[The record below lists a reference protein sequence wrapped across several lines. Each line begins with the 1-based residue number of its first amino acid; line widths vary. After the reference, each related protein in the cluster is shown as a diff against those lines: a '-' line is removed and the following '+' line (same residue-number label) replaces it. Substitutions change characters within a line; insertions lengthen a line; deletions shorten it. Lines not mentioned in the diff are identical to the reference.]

1 MRPVLLGFLAL
12 PGALAGQAMPKQD
25 ISRRSLTPLP
35 PPPERQGPVSAAQ
48 GQANLAPPGAVP
60 LIGGLAL
67 LCAGLLGWNAQLRRH
82 LRHSEQELRHSETQ
96 ALATLRAVP
105 DLLFELDRQ
114 GRYLTVQ
121 ALDPQQLVAKRELLI
136 GRSVHDVMPPA
147 AAATCLEALA
157 EADRRGSARGHQI
170 LLPLP
175 EGERWFEVSMAKKP
189 GGPGAPDTY
198 VVISRDIHE
207 RKLALEELQRQI
219 RFYTIL
225 SRCNDAILASRS
237 EAELMQRIC
246 DEAISTG
253 VLRMA
258 WIGLVDPA
266 CGRVK
271 PLAWA
276 GVGTDY
282 LTDIQISVA
291 ADSPYGQGPT
301 GSAIR
306 DDRPFWCQDYQ
317 HDPATAPWHRRGELF
332 GWKASASLPL
342 HRGGANIGAL
352 TLYASEANAFTASV
366 QRLLLDMATDLE
378 LALDRFAYEAEQGQ
392 LREAV
397 LQSERQ
403 YRELTETIN
412 DVVWR
417 IEAESLGPLYFS
429 PSVQQLWGYA
439 PEEVLQG
446 LPLRA
451 FGPRFRLWRQQRQL
465 DYGHWQERGHGASP
479 ISLPLEEIELRRRDG
494 TAVWVE
500 SSISLVPQGSS
511 GRPEFHGVSRDIT
524 SRKQAEQEVE
534 RLAHFD
540 QLTGLANRDLLNQ
553 EFQFVLSSCLREQ
566 QPVAVM
572 LLNLDHFQ
580 VINDSL
586 GSEAGDR
593 LLVETAQRLRR
604 TLRSSDVIAR
614 VGGDEFLIVLPKLT
628 PRDAAIV
635 ATTLQAAVAEAW
647 HDDGHEVV
655 VTASVGIAM
664 APEDS
669 RDRDLL
675 ARKASLALHDVKQEQ
690 PNGYRFFTDELQAR
704 TARTMQLSN
713 ALRFALERDEF
724 RVVYQPQV
732 DTTTG
737 AVLGAEAL
745 LRWQHPELGPI
756 SPAEFIPVAERNGLI
771 LPIGSWV
778 LAEAIHQLQRW
789 IDAGLAPP
797 RIAVNLSAL
806 QFRQADL
813 AERTATLLA
822 GAGVPADLLE
832 LELTETAT
840 MENPAAAR
848 HTIHQLGLLGI
859 RFAIDDFGTGYSSL
873 SNLRQLKAYKLK
885 IDASFIRDL
894 NVNADARA
902 IVTGIVNMAR
912 GMGIRTLA
920 EGVECLTERRFLQQQ
935 GCDEIQGYLFAK
947 PLPPEEFMAYT
958 QRERAGA
965 ATVAVQRNQERTG

>member
-1 MRPVLLGFLAL
+1 MLWLLLIGLLALAGAEAVPAQAL
-12 PGALAGQAMPKQD
+12 PGQ
-25 ISRRSLTPLP
+25 RRD
-35 PPPERQGPVSAAQ
+35 
-48 GQANLAPPGAVP
+48 PPGALP
-60 LIGGLAL
+60 LIVGLAL
-67 LCAGLLGWNAQLRRH
+67 LGAGLLGWNVQLRRRLH
-82 LRHSEQELRHSETQ
+82 RRDQALQRSEAH
-96 ALATLRAVP
+96 ALATLQAIP
-105 DLLFELDRQ
+105 DLLFEMDRQ
-114 GRYLTVQ
+114 GRYLAVQ
-121 ALDPQQLVAKRELLI
+121 AQDPEQLVAQRELLL
-136 GRSVHDVMPPA
+136 GRSVHEVMPPA
-147 AAATCLEALA
+147 AAAACLEALA
-157 EADRRGSARGHQI
+157 EADRRGSAKGYQI

-175 EGERWFEVSMAKKP
+175 EGERWFEVSVARKC

-198 VVISRDIHE
+198 VVLSRDIHE
-207 RKLALEELQRQI
+207 RKIALEELQRQI
-219 RFYTIL
+219 RYYAIL

-246 DEAISTG
+246 EEAISSG

-266 CGRVK
+266 SGRVK
-271 PLAWA
+271 PEAWA

-282 LTDIQISVA
+282 LTDIQISIA

-301 GSAIR
+301 GTSIR
-306 DDRPFWCQDYQ
+306 EDRPFWCQDYQ
-317 HDPATAPWHRRGELF
+317 HDPATAPWHGRGEQF

-342 HRGGANIGAL
+342 HRGGAGIGAL
-352 TLYASEANAFTASV
+352 TLYSSEANAFTASV
-366 QRLLLDMATDLE
+366 QRLLLDMATDLD
-378 LALDRFAYEAEQGQ
+378 LALDRFAFEAEQEQ
-392 LREAV
+392 LRAAV

-417 IEAESLGPLYFS
+417 IEAQSLRPLYFS
-429 PSVQQLWGYA
+429 PSVQQLWGYG
-439 PEEVLQG
+439 PEAVQRE

-451 FGPRFRLWRQQRQL
+451 YGPRFRLWRQQRQL
-465 DYGHWQERGHGASP
+465 DYSRWQARGRGASP
-479 ISLPLEEIELRRRDG
+479 ISLPLEEMELRRRDG
-494 TAVWVE
+494 RAVWVE

-540 QLTGLANRDLLNQ
+540 RLTGLANRDLLNQ
-553 EFQFVLSSCLREQ
+553 EFQFVLNTCLREHE
-566 QPVAVM
+566 PVAVM

-604 TLRSSDVIAR
+604 SLRSSDVIAR
-614 VGGDEFLIVLPKLT
+614 VGGDEFLIVLPKLKA
-628 PRDAAIV
+628 RDAAIL
-635 ATTLQAAVAEAW
+635 AATLQAAVVEAW

-664 APEDS
+664 APDDG

-675 ARKASLALHDVKQEQ
+675 ARKASLALHDVKQGQ
-690 PNGYRFFTDELQAR
+690 PNGYRFFTDELQAH

-713 ALRFALERDEF
+713 ALRFALERGEF

-732 DTTTG
+732 DTATG

-771 LPIGSWV
+771 LPIGRWV
-778 LAEAIHQLQRW
+778 LEQAIQQLQQW
-789 IDAGLAPP
+789 IDAGQAPP

-813 AERTATLLA
+813 ADQTVALLA
-822 GAGVPADLLE
+822 RAGVPADLLE

-840 MENPAAAR
+840 MEDPTGAR
-848 HTIHQLGLLGI
+848 RTIHQLDQLGI

-873 SNLRQLKAYKLK
+873 SNLRQLKVSKLK

-920 EGVECLTERRFLQQQ
+920 EGVECLTEQRFLQQQ
-935 GCDEIQGYLFAK
+935 GCDEIQGFLFAE
-947 PLPPEEFMAYT
+947 PLSPEAFIAYVART
-958 QRERAGA
+958 RDDAAAAGQRQQAP
-965 ATVAVQRNQERTG
+965 TG